1 MHSVVQRLSRNWI
14 DSTWSRRAVGAGQ
27 KAPNCSSRLN
37 FSLNSSPSST
47 KIAMKQAYSLRS
59 LWWDWFMTT
68 AELLLL
74 GIVTFILIDFAAG
87 RVIDYLNESNK
98 NQPLSPVASEI
109 YNSDE
114 YAKSLEY
121 GTAKY
126 KVELFTSVAS
136 TVVMLSAIILGWFAW
151 LDQQIRDR
159 FDNELLITVIFVGV
173 LIVISMLGSL
183 PVGYYSTFVIEEKFG
198 FNKTTKKL
206 FISDAI
212 KGLALSLI
220 VGLPLLALIAL
231 VYQELQSSFWLV
243 GWLLVSAFSLFMF
256 IFGTRIFLPMFNK
269 LKPLPDGEL
278 RTAVEE
284 YCQSQGF
291 PLSKLYEMDA
301 SKRSTK
307 LNAFF
312 SGMGKVKIIGLY
324 DTLIAKLT
332 TQETVAVLAHEV
344 GHYKRKHVYT
354 MFAFSNVQ
362 TLVIFGLMGWLLGN
376 PNLSKALGSD
386 TPSFH
391 LSILAFF
398 MLFTPVS
405 TVLGLINNSFSRHN
419 EYQADQYSID
429 TYPGAREH
437 MYSALKKLSVES
449 LSNLNPHPVYV
460 AVHYSHPPILDRLA
474 NLQKV

>member
-1 MHSVVQRLSRNWI
+1 MQTS
-14 DSTWSRRAVGAGQ
+14 
-27 KAPNCSSRLN
+27 
-37 FSLNSSPSST
+37 
-47 KIAMKQAYSLRS
+47 
-59 LWWDWFMTT
+59 DW
-68 AELLLL
+68 LLA
-74 GIVTFILIDFAAG
+74 GIVAFILIDFVMG
-87 RVIDYLNESNK
+87 SVLEYLNEKSK
-98 NQPLSPVASEI
+98 NVPMSSVAAEI
-109 YNSDE
+109 FNADE

-126 KVELFTSVAS
+126 KVERLTSTLN
-136 TVVMLSAIILGWFAW
+136 TVVILSAIILGWFAW
-151 LDQQIRDR
+151 LDEVIRER
-159 FDNELLITVIFVGV
+159 ISNNLLVTVAFFGV
-173 LIVISMLGSL
+173 LILAVMLANL
-183 PVGYYSTFVIEEKFG
+183 PVSYYSTFVIEEKFG

-206 FISDAI
+206 FVMDSI
-212 KGLALSLI
+212 KQALLSIAL
-220 VGLPLLALIAL
+220 GLPVIYLIAWI
-231 VYQELQSSFWLV
+231 YQSLESKFWLV
-243 GWLLVSAFSLFMF
+243 GWLAVSAISLFMF

-269 LKPLPDGEL
+269 LKPLPEGEL
-278 RTAVEE
+278 RSEVEA

-291 PLSKLYEMDA
+291 PLSKLWEMDA

-324 DTLIAKLT
+324 DTLIEKLT
-332 TQETVAVLAHEV
+332 TKETVAVLAHEV

-362 TLVIFGLMGWLLGN
+362 TLVIFVLLGSLLGN

-391 LSILAFF
+391 LSMIAFF

-405 TVLGLINNSFSRHN
+405 TLLGLVNNSFSRYN

-437 MYSALKKLSVES
+437 MYTALKKLSVES
-449 LSNLNPHPVYV
+449 LKNLNPHPWYV
-460 AVHYSHPPILDRLA
+460 AVHYTHPPILERLA
-474 NLQKV
+474 NLKK

>member
-1 MHSVVQRLSRNWI
+1 
-14 DSTWSRRAVGAGQ
+14 
-27 KAPNCSSRLN
+27 
-37 FSLNSSPSST
+37 
-47 KIAMKQAYSLRS
+47 
-59 LWWDWFMTT
+59 MTT
-68 AELLLL
+68 AEWLLL

-87 RVIDYLNESNK
+87 RVIDFLNENSK
-98 NQPLSPVASEI
+98 NAPLSPIAAEI
-109 YNSDE
+109 YNPDE

-126 KVELFTSVAS
+126 KVELFTSVIS
-136 TVVMLSAIILGWFAW
+136 TVAMLSAIILGWFAW
-151 LDQQIRDR
+151 LDQAIRDR
-159 FDNELLITVIFVGV
+159 FTNNLLITVIFFGV
-173 LIVISMLGSL
+173 LIVVGMISNL
-183 PVGYYSTFVIEEKFG
+183 PISYYSTFVIEEKFG

-206 FISDAI
+206 FVMDAI
-212 KGLALSLI
+212 KQLLLSVAL
-220 VGLPLLALIAL
+220 GLPIIYLIAL
-231 VYQELQSSFWLV
+231 IYQNLESTFWLV
-243 GWLLVSAFSLFMF
+243 GWLAVSAISLFMF

-269 LKPLPDGEL
+269 LKPLPEGEL
-278 RTAVEE
+278 RSEVES

-291 PLSKLYEMDA
+291 PLSKLWEMDA

-324 DTLIAKLT
+324 DTLIEKLT
-332 TQETVAVLAHEV
+332 TKETVAVLAHEV

-354 MFAFSNVQ
+354 MFAFSNIQ
-362 TLVIFGLMGWLLGN
+362 TLVIFSLMGWLLGN

-391 LSILAFF
+391 LSMIAFF

-405 TVLGLINNSFSRHN
+405 TLLGLINNSFSRHN
-419 EYQADQYSID
+419 EYQADKYSID
-429 TYPGAREH
+429 TYPGAREY

-474 NLQKV
+474 NLKK

>member
-1 MHSVVQRLSRNWI
+1 
-14 DSTWSRRAVGAGQ
+14 
-27 KAPNCSSRLN
+27 
-37 FSLNSSPSST
+37 
-47 KIAMKQAYSLRS
+47 
-59 LWWDWFMTT
+59 MTT
-68 AELLLL
+68 SEWLLL
-74 GIVTFILIDFAAG
+74 GIVTFILIDFGAG
-87 RVIDYLNESNK
+87 RVIDFLNESNK
-98 NQPLSPVASEI
+98 NVALTGVAAEI
-109 YNSDE
+109 YNPDE

-126 KVELFTSVAS
+126 KVELLSSVIA

-151 LDQQIRDR
+151 LDQAIRDR
-159 FDNELLITVIFVGV
+159 YSSDLLVTVIFFGV
-173 LIVISMLGSL
+173 LILASMIGNLPIS
-183 PVGYYSTFVIEEKFG
+183 YYSTFVIEEKFG

-206 FISDAI
+206 FVMDTI
-212 KGLALSLI
+212 KQLLLSIAL
-220 VGLPLLALIAL
+220 GLPVIALIAWI
-231 VYQELQSSFWLV
+231 YESLQSTFWLV
-243 GWLLVSAFSLFMF
+243 GWLAVSAITLFMF

-269 LKPLPDGEL
+269 LKPLPEGEL
-278 RTAVEE
+278 RTEVEE

-291 PLSKLYEMDA
+291 PLSKLWEMDA

-324 DTLIAKLT
+324 DTLIEKLT
-332 TQETVAVLAHEV
+332 TKETVAVLAHEV

-362 TLVIFGLMGWLLGN
+362 TLVIFSLMGWLLSN

-391 LSILAFF
+391 LSMIAFF

-405 TVLGLINNSFSRHN
+405 TVLGLMNNSFSRHN

-429 TYPGAREH
+429 TYPGARDH

-474 NLQKV
+474 NLKK

>member
-1 MHSVVQRLSRNWI
+1 M
-14 DSTWSRRAVGAGQ
+14 STSEW
-27 KAPNCSSRLN
+27 
-37 FSLNSSPSST
+37 
-47 KIAMKQAYSLRS
+47 
-59 LWWDWFMTT
+59 
-68 AELLLL
+68 LLL
-74 GIVTFILIDFAAG
+74 GIVTFILVDFAAG

-98 NQPLSPVASEI
+98 NVALTGVAAEI
-109 YNSDE
+109 YNPDE

-126 KVELFTSVAS
+126 KVEMLTSVMT
-136 TVVMLSAIILGWFAW
+136 TVIMLSAIILGWFAW
-151 LDQQIRDR
+151 LDQAIRDR
-159 FDNELLITVIFVGV
+159 YSNDLLVTVIFFGV
-173 LIVISMLGSL
+173 LILVSMIGNLPIS
-183 PVGYYSTFVIEEKFG
+183 YYSTFVIEEKFG

-206 FISDAI
+206 FVMDTI
-212 KGLALSLI
+212 KQLLLSVAL
-220 VGLPLLALIAL
+220 GLPVIALIAWI
-231 VYQELQSSFWLV
+231 YQNLESTFWLV
-243 GWLLVSAFSLFMF
+243 GWLAVSAITLFMF
-256 IFGTRIFLPMFNK
+256 VFGTRIFLPMFNK
-269 LKPLPDGEL
+269 LKPLPEGEL
-278 RTAVEE
+278 RSEVED

-291 PLSKLYEMDA
+291 PLSKLWEMDA

-324 DTLIAKLT
+324 DTLIEKLT
-332 TQETVAVLAHEV
+332 TKETVAVLAHEV

-362 TLVIFGLMGWLLGN
+362 TLVIFSLMGWLLSN

-386 TPSFH
+386 SETPIFH
-391 LSILAFF
+391 LSMIAFV
-398 MLFTPVS
+398 MLFSPVS

-429 TYPGAREH
+429 TYPGARDH

-474 NLQKV
+474 NLKK

>member
-1 MHSVVQRLSRNWI
+1 
-14 DSTWSRRAVGAGQ
+14 
-27 KAPNCSSRLN
+27 
-37 FSLNSSPSST
+37 
-47 KIAMKQAYSLRS
+47 
-59 LWWDWFMTT
+59 MTT
-68 AELLLL
+68 SEWLLL

-87 RVIDYLNESNK
+87 RVIDFLNENSK
-98 NQPLSPVASEI
+98 NTPLSPLAAEI
-109 YNSDE
+109 YNPDE

-126 KVELFTSVAS
+126 KVELFTSVIS

-151 LDQQIRDR
+151 LDQAIRDR
-159 FDNELLITVIFVGV
+159 FSNNLLVTVIFFGV
-173 LIVISMLGSL
+173 LIVAGMIANL
-183 PVGYYSTFVIEEKFG
+183 PVSYYSTFVIEEKFG

-206 FISDAI
+206 FVMDTI
-212 KGLALSLI
+212 KQLLLSVAL
-220 VGLPLLALIAL
+220 GLPIIYLIAL
-231 VYQELQSSFWLV
+231 IYQNLESTFWLV
-243 GWLLVSAFSLFMF
+243 GWLAVSAISLFMF

-269 LKPLPDGEL
+269 LKPLPEGEL
-278 RTAVEE
+278 RSEVEA
-284 YCQSQGF
+284 YCKSQGF
-291 PLSKLYEMDA
+291 PLSKLWEMDA

-324 DTLIAKLT
+324 DTLIEKLT
-332 TQETVAVLAHEV
+332 TKETVAVLAHEV

-354 MFAFSNVQ
+354 MFAFSNIQ
-362 TLVIFGLMGWLLGN
+362 TLVIFSLMGWLLSN

-391 LSILAFF
+391 LSMIAFF

-405 TVLGLINNSFSRHN
+405 TLLGLINNSFSRHN

-429 TYPGAREH
+429 TYPGAREY